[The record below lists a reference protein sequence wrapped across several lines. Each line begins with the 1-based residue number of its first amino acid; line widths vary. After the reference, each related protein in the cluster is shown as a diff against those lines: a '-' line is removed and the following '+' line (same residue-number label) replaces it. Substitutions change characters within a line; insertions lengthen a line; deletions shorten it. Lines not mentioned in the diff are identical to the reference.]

1 MARMGSGQ
9 QGSGVVSSDQ
19 CQLRRGSGAVSADD
33 LGPQKRQ
40 CLPEPGMDYKHHPY
54 QGLQSQVLLMP
65 FALLCNHKRMFQIKT
80 EQ

>member
-40 CLPEPGMDYKHHPY
+40 CVSQPGMELGHQPY
-54 QGLQSQVLLMP
+54 HSLPLKVSLFFGTLLQRDQ
-65 FALLCNHKRMFQIKT
+65 T
-80 EQ
+80 T

>member
-19 CQLRRGSGAVSADD
+19 CQLRRGSGAVSTDD

-40 CLPEPGMDYKHHPY
+40 CVSQPGMELGHQPYNSLPLKVNLFIGAPLQHH
-54 QGLQSQVLLMP
+54 L
-65 FALLCNHKRMFQIKT
+65 
-80 EQ
+80 